1 MILNYNSSTINNSIM
16 AYSMYMMVPGSPLFN
31 KNLLKAEK
39 VTGTI
44 WHSEFIEDGV
54 VDWTVLS
61 KMIYL
66 NLNPW

>member
-44 WHSEFIEDGV
+44 
-54 VDWTVLS
+54 
-61 KMIYL
+61 
-66 NLNPW
+66 